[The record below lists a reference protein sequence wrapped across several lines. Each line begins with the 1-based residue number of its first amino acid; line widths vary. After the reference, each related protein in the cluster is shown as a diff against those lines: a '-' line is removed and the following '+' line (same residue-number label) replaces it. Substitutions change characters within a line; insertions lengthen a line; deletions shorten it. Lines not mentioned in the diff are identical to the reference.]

1 MNVSLLFRDA
11 RPARHT
17 LLHFLI
23 ATIFVFSFASSQGFL
38 RVSGTKIV
46 GEDGQE
52 VLLRGIG
59 LGGWL
64 VPEGYMLHTGGFANS
79 PTEIRNKISAL
90 IGQANADSFFTLYRN
105 NYVARKDIDQLAK
118 WGFNSVRLPMHY
130 NLLTPKDQPGVYSE
144 QGFAVIDSLLSWC
157 EANHLYLI
165 LDLHCA
171 PGGQNTANISDYIP
185 GEPALWQSVD
195 NQNRTIALW
204 KKIAERY
211 ANKKWIGGYDLLN
224 ETVWTFGSPNS
235 PLLNLRGLFVAITS
249 AIREVDTTHI
259 VFIEGNTWAT
269 DFTGLSPAWDAQM
282 VYSFHKYWNGTDYN
296 SISNY
301 LALRSSANRPL
312 WLGESG
318 ENSNEWFAEC
328 IALMES
334 NDIGWSWWPHKKIE
348 SIAGPLSATLTPQ
361 YNALL
366 NYWSGQGGIA
376 PSASDAAAAL
386 YGEAAMLSID
396 QCRVQSDVIDAIFRQ
411 PYSNET
417 LPYADNRIPGAV
429 FAANYD
435 IGRAP
440 FAYKD
445 QDYEELSQGQA
456 YNSGGVYRNDGVD
469 IEKIS
474 DLPVSNG
481 YNVGWINDN
490 EFLRFTINVQETG
503 NFSVD
508 LRVASLN
515 GGGQVLLQ
523 VDDSISIGG
532 IVAIAA
538 TGGWQT
544 WKTVHAGELALA
556 AGKHK
561 LRVLFVTAGLNL
573 SYIQFNAV
581 TAVQENSKV
590 APHSFRINQNY
601 PNPFNPTTTIRLE
614 IPEASTVTLRIY
626 DGIGREVKTLV
637 NGFQAAGYQN
647 YEFSA
652 AGLPSGVYFCRMSAL
667 SLSGNRRFSDVKKVV
682 LAK

>member
-1 MNVSLLFRDA
+1 MVISPLSHIVRLVRTAIVGLF
-11 RPARHT
+11 
-17 LLHFLI
+17 I
-23 ATIFVFSFASSQGFL
+23 ASILVFSVASSQGFL
-38 RVSGTKIV
+38 RVAGTKIV
-46 GEDGQE
+46 GEDGTE

-64 VPEGYMLHTGGFANS
+64 VPEGYMLHTSGFANS
-79 PTEIRNKISAL
+79 PTEIRNKIFAL
-90 IGQANADSFFTLYRN
+90 IGQANTDSFFTLYRQ
-105 NYVARKDIDQLAK
+105 NYVARKDIEQLAQ

-130 NLLTPKDQPGVYSE
+130 GLLTPKDQPGVYSE
-144 QGFAVIDSLLSWC
+144 QGFALIDSLLSWC

-171 PGGQNTANISDYIP
+171 PGGQNEANISDYIS
-185 GEPALWQSVD
+185 GEPALWESVD

-224 ETVWTFGSPNS
+224 ETVWTFGSPNP
-235 PLLNLRGLFVAITS
+235 PLLNLRDLFIAITS
-249 AIREVDTTHI
+249 AIRQVDTTHI

-269 DFTGLSPAWDAQM
+269 DFTGLTPAWDAQL
-282 VYSFHKYWNGTDYN
+282 VYSFHKYWNGNDYG
-296 SISNY
+296 SIANY
-301 LALRSSANRPL
+301 LSLRSSSNRPL

-334 NDIGWSWWPHKKIE
+334 NGIGWSWWPHKKIE
-348 SIAGPLSATLTPQ
+348 STSSPLSAVLTPQ
-361 YNALL
+361 YNTLL
-366 NYWSGQGGIA
+366 NYWNGQGGA
-376 PSASDAAAAL
+376 PTSSDATAAL
-386 YGEAAMLSID
+386 YGEAAKLSID
-396 QCRVQSDVIDAIFRQ
+396 QCLVQADIIDAMFRQ

-417 LPYADNRIPGAV
+417 LPYAQNRIPGTV

-435 IGRAP
+435 IGREP

-456 YNSGGVYRNDGVD
+456 YNSGGMCRNDGVD

-481 YNVGWINDN
+481 YDVGWINAN
-490 EFLRFTINVQETG
+490 EFLRFTVDVQETG

-515 GGGQVLLQ
+515 GGGQVLVQ

-532 IVAIAA
+532 IVAVAA

-544 WKTVHAGELALA
+544 WKTVHVGEHALT
-556 AGKHK
+556 AGKHQ
-561 LRVLFVTAGLNL
+561 LRILFMTGGLNL
-573 SYIQFNAV
+573 SYIQFSV
-581 TAVQENSKV
+581 ITAVQLGKKQG
-590 APHSFRINQNY
+590 ALPFGIDQNY
-601 PNPFNPTTTIRLE
+601 PNPFNPTTTIGFE
-614 IPEASTVTLRIY
+614 VPEASTVTLSIY
-626 DGIGREVKTLV
+626 DGIGREVKTIL
-637 NGFQAAGYQN
+637 NGFQSAGYHK
-647 YEFSA
+647 YEFNA

-667 SLSGNRRFSDVKKVV
+667 SLSGSGAFSDVKMLV

>member
-1 MNVSLLFRDA
+1 MDFSSLFRIVRQVQA
-11 RPARHT
+11 RLFAMS
-17 LLHFLI
+17 I
-23 ATIFVFSFASSQGFL
+23 ASILACSFTFSQSFL

-46 GEDGQE
+46 NEDGQE

-79 PTEIRNKISAL
+79 PTEIKNKILGL
-90 IGQANADSFFTLYRN
+90 IGQANTDSFFTLYRK
-105 NYVARKDIDQLAK
+105 NYVARKDIEQLAK

-130 NLLTPKDQPGVYSE
+130 NLLTPKNQSGVYSE
-144 QGFAVIDSLLSWC
+144 EGFAMIDSLLSWC
-157 EANHLYLI
+157 EANQIYLI

-185 GEPALWQSVD
+185 GEPALWESTD

-224 ETVWTFGSPNS
+224 ETVWTFGSPNP
-235 PLLNLRGLFVAITS
+235 PLLNLRDLFIAITS
-249 AIREVDTTHI
+249 AIRQVDTTHI

-269 DFTGLSPAWDAQM
+269 DFTGLTPAWDAQL
-282 VYSFHKYWNGTDYN
+282 VYSFHKYWNTNDYN
-296 SISNY
+296 SIGNY
-301 LALRSSANRPL
+301 ITLRSNSNRPL

-334 NDIGWSWWPHKKIE
+334 NGIGWSWWPHKKIE
-348 SIAGPLSATLTPQ
+348 SISGPLSATLTPQ
-361 YNALL
+361 YNTLL
-366 NYWSGQGGIA
+366 NYWNNPVGTP
-376 PSASDAAAAL
+376 PSVSDAVAAL

-396 QCRVQSDVIDAIFRQ
+396 QCRVQSDVIDAMFRQ
-411 PYSNET
+411 PSSSET
-417 LPYADNRIPGAV
+417 VPYAGNQIPGTI

-435 IGRAP
+435 IGKTP

-445 QDYEELSQGQA
+445 NDYQQIPQGQA
-456 YNSGGVYRNDGVD
+456 YNSGGMYRNDGVD

-481 YNVGWINDN
+481 YDVGWINDN
-490 EFLRFTINVQETG
+490 EFLRFTIDVQQTG
-503 NFSVD
+503 SFSVD

-515 GGGQVLLQ
+515 DGAQVLLQ
-523 VDDSISIGG
+523 VDDSVSIGG
-532 IVAIAA
+532 IVTIVA

-544 WKTVHAGELALA
+544 WKTVHVGEQTLA

-561 LRVLFVTAGLNL
+561 LRILFVKGGLNF
-573 SYIQFNAV
+573 SYIRFTII
-581 TAVQENSKV
+581 TAVKDDEIQKPS
-590 APHSFRINQNY
+590 SFGMEQNY
-601 PNPFNPTTTIRLE
+601 PNPFNPTTRIKFS
-614 IPEASTVTLRIY
+614 STGSYVELKVY
-626 DGIGREVKTLV
+626 DVLGREVQTLAD
-637 NGFQAAGYQN
+637 GQWPAGDHEVLFN
-647 YEFSA
+647 A
-652 AGLPSGVYFCRMSAL
+652 DGLPSGVYYYRL
-667 SLSGNRRFSDVKKVV
+667 KSGSDMRTMKMEFMK
-682 LAK
+682 